1 MSRILLNST
10 ALSRRHFGVTAL
22 SLAAAG
28 LTGCAGGGGTIGTP
42 VGETPAA
49 PPSPQSTGTIGAG
62 QFKAALILPL
72 SAGGNAGLAAQSM
85 KSAAEMA
92 LAEFNSPDVQLVV
105 KDDAGN
111 AGTARSVA
119 EQAMDEGCQII
130 LGPLFAPAVRSVGQI
145 ARQRGIPVI
154 AFSTDASI
162 AARGVYLLSFLPESD
177 VVRVLSYAFSTG
189 KRSYAGL
196 VPDNA
201 YGSVVEAAF
210 REDVSRRGGRIVA
223 LERYPSDRTK
233 LAESVKIVAQSA
245 RSADAIFVPDG
256 ADTVPHVVAA
266 LQSGGVDTRRVQL
279 LGTGLW
285 DDPRI
290 FNDGAM
296 LGGLYAAPDAAG
308 FAAFS
313 QRYRSRF
320 GQEPVR
326 TATLA
331 YDAAALVAA
340 LVRTQGPQRPTD
352 EMLTNSSGFA
362 GIDGVFRFKPDGT
375 NERGLAVLRVAAG
388 GGQVVS
394 PAPKSFNGS
403 AS

>member
-1 MSRILLNST
+1 MRRPL
-10 ALSRRHFGVTAL
+10 LSRCRKIPERSVTA
-22 SLAAAG
+22 S
-28 LTGCAGGGGTIGTP
+28 
-42 VGETPAA
+42 
-49 PPSPQSTGTIGAG
+49 ST
-62 QFKAALILPL
+62 AALILPL

-85 KSAAEMA
+85 KNAAELA

-105 KDDAGN
+105 KDDGGN
-111 AGTARSVA
+111 TGTARLVA

-130 LGPLFAPAVRSVGQI
+130 LGPLFAPAVRSVGQT

-162 AARGVYLLSFLPESD
+162 AARGIYLLSFLPESD
-177 VVRVLSYAFSTG
+177 VVRVLSHAFSAG

-201 YGSVVEAAF
+201 YGSVVEATF
-210 REDVSRRGGRIVA
+210 REDVSRRGGAHRWTGA
-223 LERYPSDRTK
+223 LSVGSGQAWRVGEDHRPVGAQCRRDLRAGWRRYRSLCRVG
-233 LAESVKIVAQSA
+233 LAVGRRRYAPRAIA
-245 RSADAIFVPDG
+245 RALACGTIRASSMMVRCRAG
-256 ADTVPHVVAA
+256 CTPHRM
-266 LQSGGVDTRRVQL
+266 QRVSL
-279 LGTGLW
+279 S
-285 DDPRI
+285 
-290 FNDGAM
+290 
-296 LGGLYAAPDAAG
+296 
-308 FAAFS
+308 FS
-313 QRYRSRF
+313 QRYRNRF

-331 YDAAALVAA
+331 YDAAALIAA

-388 GGQVVS
+388 GSQIVS

>member
-1 MSRILLNST
+1 MSRILLNP
-10 ALSRRHFGVTAL
+10 AVLSRRRFGVSAL

-28 LTGCAGGGGTIGTP
+28 LTGCAGGGGSIGTP
-42 VGETPAA
+42 IGEAPPAA
-49 PPSPQSTGTIGAG
+49 PTPQDTGAIGSG

-72 SAGGNAGLAAQSM
+72 SANGNAGMAAQSM
-85 KSAAEMA
+85 KNAAEMA

-119 EQAMDEGCQII
+119 EQAMDEGCQIV
-130 LGPLFAPAVRSVGQI
+130 LGPLFAPAVRSVGQV

-162 AARGVYLLSFLPESD
+162 ATRGVYLLSFLPESD
-177 VVRVLSYAFSTG
+177 VVRVLSYSFSTG

-210 REDVSRRGGRIVA
+210 REDVARRGGRVVA
-223 LERYPSDRTK
+223 MERYPSDRNK

-256 ADTVPHVVAA
+256 ADTVPSVVSA
-266 LQSGGVDTRRVQL
+266 LQSGGVDIRRVQL

-296 LGGLYAAPDAAG
+296 LGGLYAAPDASG
-308 FAAFS
+308 FAGFS
-313 QRYRSRF
+313 QRYRSRY
-320 GQEPVR
+320 GQEPIR

-331 YDAAALVAA
+331 YDAAALIAA

-352 EMLTNSSGFA
+352 EMLTNPSGFA